1 MNFQDTLIKILI
13 EELKPGTYRVEE
25 AMDAFDKAT
34 LDAEYEAKRTGKPI
48 KLPRWEDYA
57 PKGKIQRVID
67 TSTPEGKVEADAL
80 KKSIRKKK
88 KKRKKK

>member
-48 KLPRWEDYA
+48 KL
-57 PKGKIQRVID
+57 
-67 TSTPEGKVEADAL
+67 
-80 KKSIRKKK
+80 
-88 KKRKKK
+88 